1 MATVNVNT
9 QTLIS
14 GGNSIT
20 KYHSDNETYYNSVKT
35 LSISNC
41 SAFENFI
48 SKLNAQ
54 FSTYT
59 SHCEKASS
67 RLIECANELEN
78 IDNQIASTANASS
91 TDTSSTT
98 DSSSDASSITTIEIS
113 TNISELVNLS
123 DSERTQIFNTLST
136 QLSNAVS
143 NIEKGNTTY
152 KSNSGNALVD
162 KLTNEFIEQVITTDS
177 NGKTTY
183 KVNDLIKNDFYNDVM
198 KKYGELANIKIT
210 PDMLHYA
217 SRNGLPLIVENV
229 NEYNL
234 ELYGTNPPTE
244 AGKEYDFYELG
255 VARGDDK
262 TSPYSSE
269 LYSTTGS
276 YQRKYTY
283 YPDSMAYHYNTKS
296 WYACDDGIYRDA
308 DGYIICADK
317 YNMSHP
323 FVNDINNNDDAYIV
337 DTPFGKGKVYDYCE
351 AGNIDIYV
359 HK

>member
-14 GGNSIT
+14 GGNSIKT
-20 KYHSDNETYYNSVKT
+20 YHSDNETYYNSVST

-41 SAFENFI
+41 GAFENFI

-78 IDNQIASTANASS
+78 VDSQIASTTSALS
-91 TDTSSTT
+91 TDTSSKT
-98 DSSSDASSITTIEIS
+98 DSSSSFSSIA
-113 TNISELVNLS
+113 NIKIGTDIKELVNLS
-123 DSERTQIFNTLST
+123 DSERTQIFSALSSS
-136 QLSNAVS
+136 LNNVVN
-143 NIEKGNTTY
+143 NIEKGNTIY
-152 KSNSGNALVD
+152 KSNSGNALID
-162 KLTNEFIEQVITTDS
+162 KLTNEFIEQVSTTNS
-177 NGKTTY
+177 NGTTTY
-183 KVNDLIKNDFYNDVM
+183 KVNDLIKNDFYNGVV

-217 SRNGLPLIVENV
+217 SRNGLPLIREDIDDYNLSFVGTNKPTEKGE
-229 NEYNL
+229 EYNL
-234 ELYGTNPPTE
+234 YQMGILYGDEKT
-244 AGKEYDFYELG
+244 GKNSRY
-255 VARGDDK
+255 
-262 TSPYSSE
+262 
-269 LYSTTGS
+269 
-276 YQRKYTY
+276 RKYSY
-283 YPDSMAYHYNTKS
+283 YRDGLTYHYNTKN
-296 WYACDDGIYRDA
+296 WYACDDQIYRDS

-317 YNMSHP
+317 YNMSHSNGP
-323 FVNDINNNDDAYIV
+323 EIINNNDAIIV

-359 HK
+359 HR